1 MWWRGVGELPLL
13 FGTATRARFVL
24 FESLN
29 LKWLWP
35 SNCLQILVEII
46 ESSCFPGIGPM
57 NSIRILDHDVN
68 VLIWGGLD
76 PSFLSSLYDCPCAVS
91 TAVKV

>member
-1 MWWRGVGELPLL
+1 MPLL
-13 FGTATRARFVL
+13 FWAAARARFVL

-35 SNCLQILVEII
+35 SNCLQLLVEII

-57 NSIRILDHDVN
+57 DSIRILDHDVN
-68 VLIWGGLD
+68 ILIGSGLN
-76 PSFLSSLYDCPCAVS
+76 PSLLSSFYDSACAIS
-91 TAVKV
+91 TALKV